1 VKTVGKRGT
10 VLTDLSMLYKRPIT
24 AKVVLISLGYTV
36 LIDSEKHEVIVP
48 NSVMMSCVVIRL
60 GKVVEL
66 LD

>member
-1 VKTVGKRGT
+1 
-10 VLTDLSMLYKRPIT
+10 VLYRPISVGDNIRVGSHKGLLT
-24 AKVVLISLGYTV
+24 AKVVLISLGYTE

>member
-1 VKTVGKRGT
+1 
-10 VLTDLSMLYKRPIT
+10 
-24 AKVVLISLGYTV
+24 VLISLGYTE